1 MVVSDANFCE
11 DWRHRIDTIDPADVD
26 ARQRLNT
33 VYSELV
39 GELKRIFEL
48 AIFDRPGSPLNPQR
62 VTEACDP
69 DTPMERLWKLIT
81 YYPAETTT
89 NPVWSLLALA
99 GTSLCDENGREPDEE
114 QLVPLAQMPNLWN
127 MAYRQLPGE
136 HHDKLKLSYTA
147 VLSQEQHPFYFR
159 DKLIKELYSTPEQI
173 TSEREAQLIDQTN
186 DLFYDDP
193 FESTRQILSTLDL
206 ADALLPLGL
215 TTVLARSVL
224 IALLPV
230 YFTGDQLLELSLE
243 WSYAYDLNDFE
254 ACFLDAGPVADLLQG
269 MSKTRLVKNGVHAGP
284 FTLYPDE
291 VYRRLAQHR
300 NSTPQSEVAGC
311 VHAPQDVLEEL
322 AQSTSKEIIYPL
334 ASNPMTPLPVLQKLL
349 NWGGWGAKK
358 ASRYVHD
365 NPIYSQGEAGQLL
378 EMGRIVTEVDQRKR
392 DILLAIIQVL
402 ESHREI
408 AEALRQLLNAAV
420 FAACDRG
427 PSHLRFELIQQ
438 GLANHDILMATAWSW
453 HWQDRLAV
461 ARSPHAP
468 EAALQKLRS
477 DGLPF
482 IRYAASQQR
491 SAPICR

>member
-1 MVVSDANFCE
+1 MVVSDAYFCE
-11 DWRHRIDTIDPADVD
+11 DWRHRIDAIDPADVD
-26 ARQRLNT
+26 ARQRLNS

-99 GTSLCDENGREPDEE
+99 GTSLCDEDGREPDEE

-127 MAYRQLPGE
+127 MAHRQLPGV
-136 HHDKLKLSYTA
+136 HYDRLKLSYTA
-147 VLSQEQHPFYFR
+147 VLSQEQHPYYFR
-159 DKLIKELYSTPEQI
+159 DKLIKELYCTPEQI
-173 TSEREAQLIDQTN
+173 TNEREAYLIDLTN

-193 FESTRQILSTLDL
+193 FENTRQLLSALDL
-206 ADALLPLGL
+206 ADTSLPLGL
-215 TTVLARSVL
+215 TPVLARSIL
-224 IALLPV
+224 SALLPI
-230 YFTGDQLLELSLE
+230 YFTGDQLLELSFE

-254 ACFLDAGPVADLLQG
+254 ACFLDAGPVAELLQG

-358 ASRYVHD
+358 ASRYVQD